1 MQALWKEFFCISKDM
16 FTALCNILRPRLE
29 KQLTQLRSP
38 VPIEKRI
45 AIGITR
51 LAEEDSF
58 LSLSLQFGVG
68 TSTCYS
74 ICAEFESALCT
85 IRNEYKKIPQN
96 QDQIQRHI
104 TNFEETRQIP
114 QIVSAVDGSHIPI
127 LTPGENKEDNFD

>member
-1 MQALWKEFFCISKDM
+1 M
-16 FTALCNILRPRLE
+16 
-29 KQLTQLRSP
+29 
-38 VPIEKRI
+38 
-45 AIGITR
+45 
-51 LAEEDSF
+51 
-58 LSLSLQFGVG
+58 SLSLQFGVG

-104 TNFEETRQIP
+104 TNFKETRQIP